1 MVQTECPVNPISL
14 LNNIFNSLPQSALCL
29 ALFALAILPLLITAI
44 LHGHFVAYKQ
54 RTLHDELE
62 KLRALDTRIVQ
73 SRGGDQGIREEIEKY
88 YSKLALLVP
97 ASMLS
102 FFYLILFGLAYGQ
115 LRQLFPHEGSTPLPD
130 MSSTLPV
137 VITFVGAYLFNMG
150 LIVRRL
156 FLYDLNDNLF
166 WGCINRLLL
175 SIGVAICLA
184 IAFTPESHDLTVMYF
199 SIPFILNK
207 VLIGMLHAATAQL
220 GKLLNRTGAAQA
232 DMPELQQICG
242 VNVWKEYRLEEE
254 GIEEVQNLAT
264 ADVIELAVKTHYNV
278 RTLLDWIDQAIV
290 LTRFGGKTQKLKDA
304 GVNVSAVE
312 LAWQASENRGDP
324 AYAARLAE
332 VLDMKP
338 EILNAQLNAMFEDEY
353 IQTLWTLWQTRD
365 ETGALRNTA
374 VKGMDDGTK
383 AATA

>member
-1 MVQTECPVNPISL
+1 
-14 LNNIFNSLPQSALCL
+14 
-29 ALFALAILPLLITAI
+29 
-44 LHGHFVAYKQ
+44 
-54 RTLHDELE
+54 
-62 KLRALDTRIVQ
+62 
-73 SRGGDQGIREEIEKY
+73 
-88 YSKLALLVP
+88 
-97 ASMLS
+97 
-102 FFYLILFGLAYGQ
+102 
-115 LRQLFPHEGSTPLPD
+115 

-156 FLYDLNDNLF
+156 YLYDLNDNLF

-175 SIGVAICLA
+175 SIGVAICLS
-184 IAFTPESHDLTVMYF
+184 IAFPPESHDLTLVYF

-207 VLIGMLHAATAQL
+207 VLIGILHAATAQL
-220 GKLLNRTGAAQA
+220 GKLLNRAGGQA

-242 VNVWKEYRLEEE
+242 VNIWKEYRLEEE

-264 ADVIELAVKTHYNV
+264 ADVIELAVKTHYNL

-312 LAWQASENRGDP
+312 LAWQAPENHADP
-324 AYAARLAE
+324 AYAVKLAD
-332 VLDMKP
+332 VMDMKP

-365 ETGALRNTA
+365 ETGMGERLAEDRNTA
-374 VKGMDDGTK
+374 LEGTDSGK
-383 AATA
+383 RVGATA